1 MSESELAE
9 RLDRIEDQM
18 TIRTHDENLDRI
30 RAALDAV
37 VTVEMVPNL
46 AERRHALL
54 RSILSRPWPVDSFGE
69 ITSQSFQQ
77 MDRELIAVG
86 LRIARDEFGR
96 PRYDRDNNRLTI
108 EEVEVS

>member
-1 MSESELAE
+1 
-9 RLDRIEDQM
+9 M

-37 VTVEMVPNL
+37 VTVEVVTQDL
-46 AERRHALL
+46 AERRNALL
-54 RSILSRPWPVDSFGE
+54 RSILSRPWLVDSFGE